1 MELSR
6 TEMKTKMCPDCGK
19 KYIALREYTD
29 GSKMYVHKKKK
40 GLFGI
45 TEINGCFIN
54 KQKE

>member
-1 MELSR
+1 
-6 TEMKTKMCPDCGK
+6 MKTKMCPDCGK